1 MHYIR
6 PFSVVQLD
14 MLRYQAVNVVAAR
27 LGRAEPPLRKEVVEC
42 MSDVDSHLW
51 SMRPS
56 KANFFRLMTVF
67 SGVFAVVKWFGDI
80 CIWKNPI
87 TTVLVHVLLLMLLCF
102 PELILPTILLYMFL
116 IGVWNFRYRPRYPPH
131 MNTRISQAEAVH
143 PDELD

>member
-27 LGRAEPPLRKEVVEC
+27 LGLAEPPLRKEVVEC

-51 SMRPS
+51 SMRRS

-67 SGVFAVVKWFGDI
+67 SGVFAVGKWFGDI
-80 CIWKNPI
+80 CMWKKSYYNSAGSCAVTHATLLPRI
-87 TTVLVHVLLLMLLCF
+87 DSANNSPLHVF
-102 PELILPTILLYMFL
+102 DRGVELQVQTK
-116 IGVWNFRYRPRYPPH
+116 VSSTH
-131 MNTRISQAEAVH
+131 EH
-143 PDELD
+143 